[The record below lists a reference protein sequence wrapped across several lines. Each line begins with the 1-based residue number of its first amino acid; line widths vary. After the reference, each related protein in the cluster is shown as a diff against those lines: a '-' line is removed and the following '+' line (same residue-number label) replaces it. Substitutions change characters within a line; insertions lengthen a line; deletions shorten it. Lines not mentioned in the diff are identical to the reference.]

1 MLLAAVLALHLT
13 PVSPNL
19 PNRQP
24 QLAAANGTVALA
36 FGSGES
42 IWLAR
47 STDNGRTFST
57 PAKIA
62 DLPKLLLGRHRGPRV
77 VITGNTIIVSA
88 IATGS
93 DLHAWRS
100 TDGGRSWSRP

>member
-13 PVSPNL
+13 PVAPNL

-24 QLAAANGTVALA
+24 QLAAANGTVAIA

-47 STDNGRTFST
+47 SSDNGRTFAA
-57 PAKIA
+57 PAKVA
-62 DLPKLLLGRHRGPRV
+62 SLPTMSLSRHRGPRV
-77 VITGNTIIVSA
+77 VIIGNTILVSA
-88 IATGS
+88 IAAES
-93 DLHAWRS
+93 DLNLTPT
-100 TDGGRSWSRP
+100 TDNGRTWSK